1 MECSEGKLWRS
12 KQIQDKKF
20 YRKLYK
26 SRKGTMSIDQYLN
39 KVKFLA
45 NNLEIDGKTIHHLDL
60 VTQVLVGLDE
70 EYTPIVV

>member
-1 MECSEGKLWRS
+1 
-12 KQIQDKKF
+12 
-20 YRKLYK
+20 
-26 SRKGTMSIDQYLN
+26 MSIDQYLN